1 MAAAE
6 QLDEPLRSDK
16 IPEKEFALLVG
27 TTKRALEGKRQRG
40 VIPRGVWNEYD
51 GKIYY
56 SFWRYEKWL
65 ESQWECPPALSLPD
79 SPSGFA
85 SPGSFVAAK
94 PSPIP
99 KRQRAL
105 KRPQIFALQ

>member
-51 GKIYY
+51 G
-56 SFWRYEKWL
+56 
-65 ESQWECPPALSLPD
+65 
-79 SPSGFA
+79 
-85 SPGSFVAAK
+85 
-94 PSPIP
+94 
-99 KRQRAL
+99 
-105 KRPQIFALQ
+105 